1 MTTQVNEIQ
10 RNHSFGRL
18 DDVPG
23 QGEEN
28 PSETLQVFCV
38 SQISIAIKGDDLRW
52 KFRKRFLSTQ

>member
-1 MTTQVNEIQ
+1 MTTKVNDIH

-38 SQISIAIKGDDLRW
+38 SQITIAIKGDDLR
-52 KFRKRFLSTQ
+52 